1 MDTKRLEIKWNED
14 GLIPAVIQSADDKEI
29 LMLGYMN
36 ERALLQTQ
44 TTGLVTFYSRSR
56 NKLWT
61 KGESSGNYLRALSL
75 QLDCDRD
82 TILVKASPDGPTCH
96 TGEKS
101 CFFTPI
107 SLQTNH
113 APVTLD
119 KESEKK
125 CMPAYEHTLDK
136 LMKTVQD
143 RKNNPIEGSYTNY
156 LLKEGLGKILKKV
169 GEESSEIIIAALAEE
184 DQALIGEIGD
194 LLYHLTVLMAKK
206 DISWQEILELLDARA
221 S

>member
-1 MDTKRLEIKWNED
+1 MK
-14 GLIPAVIQSADDKEI
+14 
-29 LMLGYMN
+29 
-36 ERALLQTQ
+36 
-44 TTGLVTFYSRSR
+44 
-56 NKLWT
+56 
-61 KGESSGNYLRALSL
+61 
-75 QLDCDRD
+75 
-82 TILVKASPDGPTCH
+82 
-96 TGEKS
+96 
-101 CFFTPI
+101 
-107 SLQTNH
+107 
-113 APVTLD
+113 
-119 KESEKK
+119 KK

>member
-1 MDTKRLEIKWNED
+1 
-14 GLIPAVIQSADDKEI
+14 
-29 LMLGYMN
+29 
-36 ERALLQTQ
+36 
-44 TTGLVTFYSRSR
+44 
-56 NKLWT
+56 
-61 KGESSGNYLRALSL
+61 
-75 QLDCDRD
+75 
-82 TILVKASPDGPTCH
+82 
-96 TGEKS
+96 
-101 CFFTPI
+101 
-107 SLQTNH
+107 
-113 APVTLD
+113 
-119 KESEKK
+119 
-125 CMPAYEHTLDK
+125 MPAYEHTLDK